1 MRTARPHLA
10 RFLVSYLDIAE
21 RRGHEDRLLQNYHSL
36 LTERGVADYSL
47 EQCWDD
53 YRMGLVM
60 SASRLATG
68 VGLLPGVTPTPGGF
82 WNVAFPRY
90 AQALADLSV
99 GELLRPALQL
109 DAARCAVQASALLAD
124 GNCSPSGEAG
134 LCTSCL
140 LTMEPSNL
148 EQGQLHAVDE
158 IGLVND
164 LAHECGPSAPRL
176 QRRAGS
182 RSGVDRRGCRRRRA
196 CRARGSRV
204 GKRIHLVLSCDVRA
218 LTFPPAPS
226 ARCLACPIALFACSF
241 TWRWLRGCCQTS

>member
-1 MRTARPHLA
+1 MLLSIQLTTCARPGLDLA

-82 WNVAFPRY
+82 WNVVFPRY

-134 LCTSCL
+134 LCSML
-140 LTMEPSNL
+140 
-148 EQGQLHAVDE
+148 
-158 IGLVND
+158 
-164 LAHECGPSAPRL
+164 LAHDAAKQPRNKGNFMQWTRSA
-176 QRRAGS
+176 
-182 RSGVDRRGCRRRRA
+182 
-196 CRARGSRV
+196 
-204 GKRIHLVLSCDVRA
+204 
-218 LTFPPAPS
+218 
-226 ARCLACPIALFACSF
+226 
-241 TWRWLRGCCQTS
+241 W